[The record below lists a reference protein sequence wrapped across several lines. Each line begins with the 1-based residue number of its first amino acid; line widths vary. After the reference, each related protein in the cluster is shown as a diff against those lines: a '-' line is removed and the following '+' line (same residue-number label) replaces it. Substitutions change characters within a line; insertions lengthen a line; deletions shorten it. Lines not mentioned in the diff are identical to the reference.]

1 MSASASS
8 IPFGPRSR
16 ATPGWSL
23 ADIRVVR
30 YALGATVAMGI
41 ALGVPWETSYLTPV
55 LVATFLAYPDTPIT
69 PALGAKLIAV
79 VGGAIY
85 VGWQVGHLVAYPA
98 LFLILAALL
107 LFWIFYAGQRGLP
120 ALVILWLVIAVTA
133 IPFARMVYPAA
144 AVLVARGLLVDVVA
158 TAIIVVV
165 AYGLLPEKSTGK
177 VEAATDG
184 TGASVAPPD
193 DSFRTAL
200 IGTVVVVPVVA
211 LFYFYE
217 LSGALTVLAYVAI
230 LSSLPDIGTDIEA
243 GKERIQGNLAGG
255 LVAIL
260 IYNLVS
266 LVPVFPFLLLL
277 TLLAALA
284 LGSRAFR
291 SETPNSFFVTA
302 CSTTLLI
309 VGGTAFRGEASREVY
324 IRIIQITI
332 AVTYVVLGFE
342 FMNRRIPRPR

>member
-1 MSASASS
+1 M
-8 IPFGPRSR
+8 SR
-16 ATPGWSL
+16 ATPGWSP

-55 LVATFLAYPDTPIT
+55 LVATFLAFPDTPIT
-69 PALGAKLIAV
+69 PSLGVKLIVV
-79 VGGAIY
+79 VGVAIN

-98 LFLILAALL
+98 LFLILVSLL

-144 AVLVARGLLVDVVA
+144 AVLVARGLLLDVVL

-165 AYGLLPEKSTGK
+165 AYGLLPEKSRSG
-177 VEAATDG
+177 VEPATDG
-184 TGASVAPPD
+184 SGASVASPD

-200 IGTVVVVPVVA
+200 IGTVVVVPIVA

-230 LSSLPDIGTDIEA
+230 LSSLPDIGTDVEA
-243 GKERIQGNLAGG
+243 GKERIRGNLVGG
-255 LVAIL
+255 VGAIL

-266 LVPVFPFLLLL
+266 LVPTFPFLLLL
-277 TLLAALA
+277 TLLAGLA
-284 LGSRAFR
+284 FGSRAFR

-309 VGGTAFRGEASREVY
+309 VGGTAFRGEASSEVY

-342 FMNRRIPRPR
+342 FMNHRIPRRR